1 MEEIRLGKYKH
12 FKGTLVEV
20 IGLAYDSETLERVVV
35 YLHPDPVKGL
45 GENTMWVRSLDMF
58 TETIERDG
66 KTIKRF
72 EYIGE

>member
-1 MEEIRLGKYKH
+1 MQEVKLGKYKH
-12 FKGTLVEV
+12 FKGTVVEV
-20 IGLAYDSETLERVVV
+20 ISLAYDSETLERMVV

-45 GENTMWVRSLDMF
+45 GENTMWVRPLDMF
-58 TETIERDG
+58 AETIERDG